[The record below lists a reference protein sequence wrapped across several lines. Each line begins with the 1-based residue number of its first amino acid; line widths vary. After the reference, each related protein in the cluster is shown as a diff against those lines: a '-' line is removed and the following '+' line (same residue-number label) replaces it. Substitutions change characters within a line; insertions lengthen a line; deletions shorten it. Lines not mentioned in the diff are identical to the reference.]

1 MDNLGQSDSTG
12 EKRHATLRWRAAS
25 LTATAG
31 RAPFK
36 HRGWSPGE
44 GAR

>member
-1 MDNLGQSDSTG
+1 MDNSVQGGAGG
-12 EKRHATLRWRAAS
+12 EKWHATLRVGTAS

-31 RAPFK
+31 RARFTA
-36 HRGWSPGE
+36 HGRRSGE